1 MRSKWFAVL
10 ALAAMPAFAGTTLY
24 TKYET
29 VRQGLL
35 KSSLKDTQASAKQ
48 LAAAARAEKNET
60 VAKQADAVAAS
71 PDIAAARKAF
81 GTLSDEMIKIRNAG
95 KGDRP
100 AVAFCPMVNKSWL
113 QSAKDQIGNP
123 YDPAMK
129 ECGMFKKD

>member
-1 MRSKWFAVL
+1 MRFKWFAVL
-10 ALAAMPAFAGTTLY
+10 ALVAMPVFASTSLF

-48 LAAAARAEKNET
+48 LAAAARTEKNEA

-81 GTLSDEMIKIRNAG
+81 GPLSDEMIKIRNAE

-100 AVAFCPMVNKSWL
+100 AVAFCPMVN
-113 QSAKDQIGNP
+113 
-123 YDPAMK
+123 
-129 ECGMFKKD
+129 